1 MKLQRYAGR
10 DSYKIF
16 DLRIQISSLIAISGH
31 CLGHS
36 EQGYHSE
43 YFNSTEF
50 ICLAKNIIVLQ
61 TNLTHSTM
69 VGW

>member
-16 DLRIQISSLIAISGH
+16 DLRKEISSLIAISGY

-36 EQGYHSE
+36 GQCYHSE
-43 YFNSTEF
+43 YFNSTEI
-50 ICLAKNIIVLQ
+50 ICLAKNIIVLK
-61 TNLTHSTM
+61 TNLSHGTM